1 MSMLISVSLFLIR
14 DFILK
19 IKYNLQLKGCDKLD
33 NLGDKI
39 KQIRVSR
46 KLTQQDIAQSL
57 GVARNTVSQWENNE
71 RNISAEQLIRYAQLV
86 KVPLDFFNNK
96 TADETFF
103 YLMQNLSAFF
113 NSENIS
119 SSDKDVAYQDIMRLY
134 LKSKELNKLSENI
147 KVKEETQDKISRKK
161 HDY

>member
-39 KQIRVSR
+39 KQIRISR

-119 SSDKDVAYQDIMRLY
+119 SSDKDAAYQDIMRLY
-134 LKSKELNKLSENI
+134 LKSKELNKLSEDVKI
-147 KVKEETQDKISRKK
+147 KEENQGKISRKK

>member
-113 NSENIS
+113 HSENIS
-119 SSDKDVAYQDIMRLY
+119 SSDKDAAYQDIMRLY

>member
-1 MSMLISVSLFLIR
+1 MPFCCSSI
-14 DFILK
+14 
-19 IKYNLQLKGCDKLD
+19 Q
-33 NLGDKI
+33 
-39 KQIRVSR
+39 
-46 KLTQQDIAQSL
+46 
-57 GVARNTVSQWENNE
+57 
-71 RNISAEQLIRYAQLV
+71 YAQLV

-119 SSDKDVAYQDIMRLY
+119 SSDKDAAYQDIMRLY

>member
-161 HDY
+161 YDY